1 MKVSPGPRAHG
12 SGLEGDRGMDLVLFG
27 PPGAGKGT
35 QAKRL
40 VAQLQIPQISTGDM
54 MRAER
59 ASGSELG
66 KRFDSFMS
74 EGLLVPDELV
84 LELIAQRITQA
95 DCKTGAIFDG
105 YPRTV
110 PQAESFD
117 EMLSSLGRSIS
128 RVVSIEVPLEE
139 MIERAVGRRIHE
151 ETGRIY
157 HLRYDP
163 PPPGLEGRL
172 VQRKDDTEEV
182 VRKRF
187 AEYEEKTRP
196 VLEYYRARQ
205 LVSAVNGVG
214 GLDDVTSRI
223 RQAIG
228 AQ

>member
-1 MKVSPGPRAHG
+1 
-12 SGLEGDRGMDLVLFG
+12 MDLVLFG

-40 VAQLQIPQISTGDM
+40 IDLLKIPQISTGDM

-59 ASGSELG
+59 GLGSDLG
-66 KRFDSFMS
+66 KRFDHYMS
-74 EGLLVPDELV
+74 QGLLVPDELV
-84 LELIAQRITQA
+84 LELIEQRVSKD
-95 DCKTGAIFDG
+95 DCKSGAIFDG

-110 PQAESFD
+110 AQAEAFD
-117 EMLSSLGRSIS
+117 LMLEKLGRKIDK
-128 RVVSIEVPLEE
+128 VVSIEVPLDE

-163 PPPGLEGRL
+163 PPPGLEGKL

-187 AEYEEKTRP
+187 TEYDDKTKP
-196 VLEYYRARQ
+196 VLGYYTARG

-214 GLDDVTSRI
+214 TLDEVTDRI
-223 RQAIG
+223 KG
-228 AQ
+228 ALNL

>member
-1 MKVSPGPRAHG
+1 V
-12 SGLEGDRGMDLVLFG
+12 DLVLFG

-40 VAQLQIPQISTGDM
+40 VDLLKVPQISTGDM

-66 KRFDSFMS
+66 KRFDHYMAQ
-74 EGLLVPDELV
+74 GLLVPDNLV
-84 LELIAQRITQA
+84 LELIGQRVSQDDA
-95 DCKTGAIFDG
+95 RNGAIFDG

-110 PQAESFD
+110 AQAEAFD
-117 EMLSSLGRSIS
+117 ITLGKLGRKIAK
-128 RVVSIEVPLEE
+128 VVSMEVPLQE

-163 PPPGLEGRL
+163 PPPGLEGNL

-182 VRKRF
+182 VRTRF
-187 AEYEEKTRP
+187 TEYEDKTKP
-196 VLEYYRARQ
+196 VLGYYEKRG
-205 LVSAVNGVG
+205 LVSVVNGVG
-214 GLDDVTSRI
+214 SLDEVTDRIKAGLGI
-223 RQAIG
+223 E
-228 AQ
+228 

>member
-1 MKVSPGPRAHG
+1 MV
-12 SGLEGDRGMDLVLFG
+12 DLVLFG

-40 VAQLQIPQISTGDM
+40 VETLRVPQISTGDI

-66 KRFDSFMS
+66 QRFESFMS
-74 EGLLVPDELV
+74 QGLLVPDELV
-84 LELIAQRITQA
+84 LELIQHRLGQA
-95 DCKTGAIFDG
+95 DAANGAIFDG

-110 PQAESFD
+110 AQATSFD
-117 EMLSSLGRSIS
+117 AMLGNLGRTIDK
-128 RVVSIEVPLEE
+128 VISIEVPLEE

-163 PPPGLEGRL
+163 PPPGLAGNL

-187 AEYEEKTRP
+187 TEYQDKTQP
-196 VLEYYRARQ
+196 VLGYYLSRG
-205 LVSAVNGVG
+205 LVAAVNGVG
-214 GLDDVTSRI
+214 TLDEVTARI
-223 RQAIG
+223 RAALAI
-228 AQ
+228 